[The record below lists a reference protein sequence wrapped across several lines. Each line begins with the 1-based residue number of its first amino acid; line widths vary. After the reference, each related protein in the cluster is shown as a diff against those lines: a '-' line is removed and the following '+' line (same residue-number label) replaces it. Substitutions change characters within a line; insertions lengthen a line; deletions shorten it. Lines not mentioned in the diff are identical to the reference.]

1 MPVFDFNHTPEA
13 EKDPEC
19 TYTVFYSNKHEASL
33 EDPILLLD
41 NREGLLQHHSSG
53 SFTNPVRGTA
63 FEWKEEEGTK
73 SVDILQIDAR
83 FISLLKWMGENHINV
98 RLSGADTENGYAVY
112 KIREIAFG
120 GGSKLSAEDG
130 FLQFMIERLLTS
142 DAPSGEVPDEEE
154 E

>member
-1 MPVFDFNHTPEA
+1 MDDEIGVQTMPVFDFNHTPEA

-41 NREGLLQHHSSG
+41 NRKGLLQHHSSG

-112 KIREIAFG
+112 KSG
-120 GGSKLSAEDG
+120 
-130 FLQFMIERLLTS
+130 RLLLGE
-142 DAPSGEVPDEEE
+142 APNFLLRMDFYSL
-154 E
+154 

>member
-41 NREGLLQHHSSG
+41 NRKGLLQHHSSG

-83 FISLLKWMGENHINV
+83 FISQTQKTAMRFIK
-98 RLSGADTENGYAVY
+98 SG
-112 KIREIAFG
+112 
-120 GGSKLSAEDG
+120 
-130 FLQFMIERLLTS
+130 RLLLGE
-142 DAPSGEVPDEEE
+142 APNFLLRMDFYSL
-154 E
+154 

>member
-41 NREGLLQHHSSG
+41 NRKGLLQHHSSG

-63 FEWKEEEGTK
+63 
-73 SVDILQIDAR
+73 
-83 FISLLKWMGENHINV
+83 
-98 RLSGADTENGYAVY
+98 LSGRKKKEQKALIYC
-112 KIREIAFG
+112 
-120 GGSKLSAEDG
+120 
-130 FLQFMIERLLTS
+130 RLTPGL
-142 DAPSGEVPDEEE
+142 
-154 E
+154 